1 MISGAALRG
10 AGRGVEA
17 GLLSPSSSPS
27 AFALGGRPRPR
38 FTGSPADSPAD
49 PEELDE
55 ELDDELDEELD
66 AAGPPTVSRILTM
79 MSSFF
84 ARGPAL
90 MPRAVAMATS

>member
-1 MISGAALRG
+1 MTSGVALRG
-10 AGRGVEA
+10 AGREVAA
-17 GLLSPSSSPS
+17 GLLSASPSSSPS

-38 FTGSPADSPAD
+38 LTGSPADSPAG
-49 PEELDE
+49 DE
-55 ELDDELDEELD
+55 ELAEELDEELD

-90 MPRAVAMATS
+90 MPSAVAMATS